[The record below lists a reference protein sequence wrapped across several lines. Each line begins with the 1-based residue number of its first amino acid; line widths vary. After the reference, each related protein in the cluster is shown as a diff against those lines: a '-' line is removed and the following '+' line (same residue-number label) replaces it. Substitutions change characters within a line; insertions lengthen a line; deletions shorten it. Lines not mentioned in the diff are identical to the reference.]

1 MFKESVMLNTIDLS
15 KRLGQEEYEKLLDGN
30 QAALSALVNQIYLQQ
45 RPIIVVIE
53 GWDAAG
59 KGETIRR
66 LTVKIDPRGYKV
78 HSLVSTLGEVYS
90 KLPEDTAHHYL
101 WKFWR
106 RLPET
111 GQIAIF
117 ESSWYQR
124 VLTDRVEGFC
134 SMDEWKR
141 AFREINQF
149 ERQLVD
155 FGTILFK
162 FWIHISLEEQM
173 RRFEASSDD
182 AQRVWRLSQEDW
194 RNQEKRVLY
203 ETAVDEMLL
212 KTNTILA
219 PWKVVAGDSRNY
231 AQIEILQT
239 LVKELSQFL
248 DYDALNMNTKNSGS
262 KKKKKSKKKAKKKN

>member
-1 MFKESVMLNTIDLS
+1 MLKETVMLNTVDLS
-15 KRLGQEEYEKLLDGN
+15 KKLGQEEYDKLLREN
-30 QAALSALVNQIYLQQ
+30 QAALAGLVNQIYLQQ
-45 RPIIVVIE
+45 RPVIVVIE

-59 KGETIRR
+59 KGEMIRR
-66 LTVKIDPRGYKV
+66 LTVNIDPRGYRV
-78 HSLVSTLGEVYS
+78 HPLVSTLGEVYS

-101 WKFWR
+101 WEFWR

-134 SMDEWKR
+134 SEDEWKR

-155 FGTILFK
+155 FGTNLFK

-173 RRFEASSDD
+173 RRFEASSDGV
-182 AQRVWRLSQEDW
+182 QLVWRLSPEDW
-194 RNQEKRVLY
+194 RNQEKRGLY

-219 PWKVVAGDSRNY
+219 PWRVVAGDSGNY

-248 DYDALNMNTKNSGS
+248 DYDVLNINAINSGS
-262 KKKKKSKKKAKKKN
+262 KKQKKSKKKANKKN